1 MADAAAP
8 EKLPRKQSGR
18 LEKSPTWS
26 SASMPKASN
35 SSNRP
40 TPPEQQQILEGTP
53 PYPDRMTAE
62 EVRPARPTRPL
73 HELLATFSST
83 DEVPPMD
90 TAYWRRA
97 GKVIAEA
104 AAKKALFW
112 RAKRKD

>member
-1 MADAAAP
+1 M
-8 EKLPRKQSGR
+8 
-18 LEKSPTWS
+18 T
-26 SASMPKASN
+26 KAFD

-40 TPPEQQQILEGTP
+40 LEEQ
-53 PYPDRMTAE
+53 
-62 EVRPARPTRPL
+62 RPARLTQPL
-73 HELLATFSST
+73 HELLAAFNST